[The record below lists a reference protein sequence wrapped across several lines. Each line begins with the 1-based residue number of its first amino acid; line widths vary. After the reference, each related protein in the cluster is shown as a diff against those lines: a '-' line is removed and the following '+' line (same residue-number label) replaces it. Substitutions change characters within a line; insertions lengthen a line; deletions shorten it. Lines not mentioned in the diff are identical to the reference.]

1 MTPTSPRARRLAG
14 TLYAYAFLTD
24 LVLLYPVYAL
34 LFADTGLSVG
44 QISSLFVIWSL
55 ASIALEVPSGAWAD
69 ATSRRRMLC
78 LAPLCTAAGFALWT
92 LAPSYPAFAAG
103 FVLWGAGGAL
113 ASGATEALVFD
124 ELDRLGAADRYAR
137 VIGRARTAGT
147 VGVLASIVLAAPVL
161 GFGGYPAVGAASV
174 AACLLA
180 AAVAVRFPEHRR
192 VTRRPDTGPAGVA
205 SAPPGGLDVDPAV
218 PRGVDRAAS
227 VGLDVD
233 PAVPRGVD
241 RAAPGG
247 LDVDRAVPAVGRA
260 APTVGSGSA
269 DPGAAV
275 ADPDADELGWWQGLR
290 AGVAEARGNRPVRR
304 AVLLVAGVGAVWGA
318 LDEYTPLLARDT
330 GVALT
335 TVPLLLLVV
344 TVGQIVGGLL
354 APIGQRFGSRGY
366 ALLLAGSA
374 LALAAGA
381 LSGHPAA
388 FGLVAVAFCGLQL
401 ASVLAD
407 ARLQA
412 RIAGPGRATVTS
424 LAGMGTDLTIIVV
437 YAGYGLVA
445 TAAGNPVAFAVAAV
459 PYLLIAAAVAIGPI
473 GDRSP
478 RAPVGVTPGGDQL
491 QPRSSSR

>member
-124 ELDRLGAADRYAR
+124 ELDRLGAADRYAH

-161 GFGGYPAVGAASV
+161 AFGGYPAVGAASIAV
-174 AACLLA
+174 CLLA
-180 AAVAVRFPEHRR
+180 AAVAVRLPEQRQTVSR
-192 VTRRPDTGPAGVA
+192 TGVA
-205 SAPPGGLDVDPAV
+205 VSAPDDLDAD
-218 PRGVDRAAS
+218 
-227 VGLDVD
+227 L
-233 PAVPRGVD
+233 
-241 RAAPGG
+241 
-247 LDVDRAVPAVGRA
+247 AVPAVGRA
-260 APTVGSGSA
+260 APTVVSGPA
-269 DPGAAV
+269 DTVTA
-275 ADPDADELGWWQGLR
+275 ADPDGDELGWWQGLR
-290 AGVAEARGNRPVRR
+290 AGVAEARGHRSVRR

-335 TVPLLLLVV
+335 TVPLLLLIV
-344 TVGQIVGGLL
+344 TLGQVVGGLL
-354 APIGQRFGSRGY
+354 APVGQRFGSRGF

-374 LALAAGA
+374 LALAGGA

-412 RIAGPGRATVTS
+412 RITGPGRATVTS
-424 LAGMGTDLTIIVV
+424 LAGMATDLTIIVV
-437 YAGYGLVA
+437 YGGYGLVA
-445 TAAGNPVAFAVAAV
+445 TVAGNRVAFAVAAV
-459 PYLLIAAAVAIGPI
+459 PYLLIAVALAIRPSD
-473 GDRSP
+473 DRRPLAS
-478 RAPVGVTPGGDQL
+478 VGVARGG
-491 QPRSSSR
+491 